1 MMVPMVEKGKSCLKN
16 AVGLRHVMKS
26 RISRPQRELIIV
38 IIVTLLFF
46 AVATGVN
53 YGRTIEVDQISVAL
67 VVMVIG
73 LFWYIYRRTRD
84 LQSEVELRKASEENL
99 SKSEERYRALFD
111 RSLECVYIHDFD
123 GNYIDAN
130 DVGIDMLGYSR
141 EEMVNLSYQ
150 DIMDP
155 DSVNFAREVIKEI
168 ARKGYQEN
176 LAEFS
181 LRRKNGD
188 HVYMETQAS
197 VIFQSGRPYAIQ
209 TIGRDITA
217 RKQMQDRI
225 NRYSRELEEQ
235 FQALQAAYNRL
246 QELDKIKDDLLSTV
260 SHELRTP
267 LSSIKSFTEILLAY
281 DNDEE
286 TEREFLLVINEQI
299 DRLTRLIND
308 FLDLAKIESGRIQWE
323 IAEVEI
329 AEIIRTALAGYQ
341 AQAVNMGLR
350 LESQIEPKL
359 PVLWAD
365 RQRIMQVITNLIS
378 NAAKFTPSGGRI
390 TVTAGSVN
398 GSNTA
403 YEPEMIKVSVSDTGM
418 GINPADQD
426 TIFDKFS
433 QVGDT
438 LRSKPP
444 GTGLGLSICKRIVEH
459 YGGTIWVES
468 EPEKGSTFLFTL
480 PVGVGLDQK

>member
-1 MMVPMVEKGKSCLKN
+1 MVEKGTRYLKSFIGLKHI
-16 AVGLRHVMKS
+16 LRSMMTRS
-26 RISRPQRELIIV
+26 RRELIIV
-38 IIVTLLFF
+38 FIVTLLFF

-53 YGRTIEVDQISVAL
+53 YDRTVEVDQISVAL

-84 LQSEVELRKASEENL
+84 LQSEIELRKASEENL
-99 SKSEERYRALFD
+99 YKSEERYRALFD
-111 RSLECVYIHDFD
+111 RSLECVYIHDFK

-130 DVGIDMLGYSR
+130 DVGLDLLGYSR
-141 EEMVNLSYQ
+141 DEMAYLSYQ
-150 DIMDP
+150 DVIDP
-155 DSVNFAREVIKEI
+155 DSVYFARQVIKEI

-176 LAEFS
+176 LAEFR

-188 HVYMETQAS
+188 YVYLETQAS

-217 RKQMQDRI
+217 RKQLQERI
-225 NRYSRELEEQ
+225 SRYSRELEEQ
-235 FQALQAAYNRL
+235 FEALQAAYDKL

-267 LSSIKSFTEILLAY
+267 LSSIKSFTEILLTY

-299 DRLTRLIND
+299 DRLTHLIND

-323 IAEVEI
+323 VAEVEI
-329 AEIIRTALAGYQ
+329 AEIIKTALAGYQ

-359 PVLWAD
+359 PVVWAD

-398 GSNTA
+398 GSNPA
-403 YEPEMIKVSVSDTGM
+403 YEPEMIKISVADTGM
-418 GINPADQD
+418 GINSADQGA
-426 TIFDKFS
+426 IFDKFS

-459 YGGTIWVES
+459 YGGTIWVVS
-468 EPEKGSTFLFTL
+468 EPGKGSTFLFTL
-480 PVGVGLDQK
+480 PVRVGIDPK